1 MTRVEASSFNPSEG
15 DEGDDD
21 DDGRFG
27 GDCAESGA
35 EEGRAG
41 EEGLGTEGARES
53 RGNSSHKGAADDE
66 RGLRG
71 FLRQCRP
78 RAWWASSTRSDESCA
93 DGCAEGAEDAGGG
106 EGKAAAAGAF
116 WKCSMTADSMG
127 GAAWRGRRARWTERC
142 CKVRPSSER
151 CLTAGP
157 THRLPFRA
165 VLASAQAFAR
175 VVGLQ
180 QRVQHYR
187 DLGGFVVL
195 MALFITILYLQADS
209 SRSYK
214 ITAAHSAL
222 FPPYGPPLLPGV
234 LFPTVFLTRIH
245 SSA

>member
-142 CKVRPSSER
+142 CKAE
-151 CLTAGP
+151 
-157 THRLPFRA
+157 
-165 VLASAQAFAR
+165 AFAR